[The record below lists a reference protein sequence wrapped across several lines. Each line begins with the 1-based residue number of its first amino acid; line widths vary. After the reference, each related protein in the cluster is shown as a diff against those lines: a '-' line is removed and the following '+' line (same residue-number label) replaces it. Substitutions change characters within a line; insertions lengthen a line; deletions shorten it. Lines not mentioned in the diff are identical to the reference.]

1 MYKSLSILTITF
13 LLFISANAQQKTD
26 REKANLS
33 GMVKTVRSE
42 RVDYLGGKLQ
52 GKGQTKKLD
61 MVTYD
66 RNGNEVERIIYD
78 DYGFLVGKEV
88 RTFDA
93 KGSLA
98 ESVLSDEKGA
108 VIERRVHTFDN
119 GKLVQI
125 ITYDAKDN
133 VFLKQVN
140 SYDADKRL
148 KEETYFTPKIA
159 VGKTVYKYNEKGD
172 VSEVAFYLADG
183 SKAVAPIGPCLG
195 AHKVIYVYNDNN
207 KPSKVVAYEPDGEVK
222 KSWQYSYNSKGL
234 LAKDTR
240 ESAWSNLK
248 FVYTYEYDSQGN
260 WIKQTARAV
269 SESKLSQI
277 EPSERT
283 TVISREI
290 AYY

>member
-26 REKANLS
+26 REKANLL
-33 GMVKTVRSE
+33 GKVKIIRSE
-42 RVDYLGGKLQ
+42 MVSYLGGKLQ
-52 GKGQTKKLD
+52 ENGQTKKLD
-61 MVTYD
+61 AVTYD
-66 RNGNEVERIIYD
+66 VNGNEAERIIYD

-93 KGSLA
+93 KSNLA
-98 ESVLSDEKGA
+98 ESILSDEKGV
-108 VIERRVHTFDN
+108 VIERRVYTFEDS
-119 GKLVQI
+119 KLVQTI
-125 ITYDAKDN
+125 SYDAKGN
-133 VFLKQVN
+133 VVLKQVY
-140 SYDADKRL
+140 SYDANKRL
-148 KEETYFTPKIA
+148 KEETYFNSKIA

-195 AHKVIYVYNDNN
+195 AHKIIYIYGNNN

-234 LAKDTR
+234 LVEDTR

-248 FVYTYEYDSQGN
+248 FVYAYEYDSQGN
-260 WIKQTARAV
+260 WIKQPPVLLANQNSAKQNLRK
-269 SESKLSQI
+269 EQ
-277 EPSERT
+277 R
-283 TVISREI
+283 
-290 AYY
+290 